1 MSKGN
6 MLLGHARGKVGDLV
20 FSRSNGQQ
28 VVRARAAVVKNPKTE
43 AQTIQRTILNT
54 VAQAYSKMQPI
65 VDHSFEGIPEGQKT
79 MSAFMRAN
87 LDALRTKIAQYVA
100 DNWSYDSIYAFA
112 PIGTNK
118 FAPNDFIVSRGSLP
132 SIVVAIPSANTT
144 TAELGG
150 TTYGDII
157 NALGLKRGDQLT
169 FLNIKA
175 TRSLDSQDSTF
186 EFARVILD
194 PQNADGSAADLS
206 TPLLAD
212 GAINLPSPRNT
223 GQLTGLAITQDGT
236 LTFNLAGNQRVTLAA
251 AVIVSRQST
260 TGEWQRSTTQLV
272 TNDDYI
278 GGFVNSL
285 QYALDF
291 AEQNSLASLSDL
303 YLNNAGTGQLPNSG
317 EGLNIT
323 VKYGSAISSQT
334 ETTIVRVG
342 YKSVANVGNVIVGY
356 DANNTEYAVA
366 VGNADSVYAGKII
379 LQPAATC
386 TDASNLSG
394 TTAND
399 TAGLTRCFTNNDF
412 VYWLNNHGFVS
423 VAWVAGSGAIEV

>member
-87 LDALRTKIAQYVA
+87 LDAVRAKIAQAVA
-100 DNWSYDSIYAFA
+100 NNWDYDSIYAFV

-132 SIVVAIPSANTT
+132 SVVVAIPSANTT

-157 NALGLKRGDQLT
+157 SALGLKRGDQLT

-186 EFARVILD
+186 EYARVILD

-223 GQLTGLAITQDGT
+223 GQLTDLAIAQDGT
-236 LTFNLAGNQRVTLAA
+236 LTFNIAGNQRITLAA
-251 AVIVSRQST
+251 AVIVSRQNT

-272 TNDDYI
+272 TNDDNI

-285 QYALDF
+285 QYALDY

-303 YLNNAGTGQLPNSG
+303 YLNNAGTGSLPNSG
-317 EGLNIT
+317 EGLNIEL
-323 VKYGSAISSQT
+323 VVGSAPT
-334 ETTIVRVG
+334 ESTTANIVKVG
-342 YKSVANVGNVIVGY
+342 YKTYSGTGDVLMAYEADNTEHVLVVGNSDSVFLGKALLKAAASINSG
-356 DANNTEYAVA
+356 DENAAFANAPSGTERAWANN
-366 VGNADSVYAGKII
+366 DI
-379 LQPAATC
+379 L
-386 TDASNLSG
+386 L
-394 TTAND
+394 
-399 TAGLTRCFTNNDF
+399 
-412 VYWLNNHGFVS
+412 WLNNKGYITTYVI
-423 VAWVAGSGAIEV
+423 GTTGILQN